1 MPAGPRSK
9 GAGAVIAAAIAVS
22 VAGCGGAVGG
32 GGAAGGGSAAGGG
45 GAAGGGRARA
55 KPVAFKRVASPET
68 VPAGW
73 GRLRVPSGAVLP
85 YPAGW
90 RRLDGDPGSATAALL
105 NADGTIR
112 DYLNVTPADRD
123 ETVGGWAR
131 FRLRHNRSEGDRDV
145 RLITTETAAVLGHR
159 RRACVIDDYATTRSR
174 YRELACVVVP
184 ADGRR
189 ATVLVA
195 AAQPKA
201 WAREQPAF
209 DLAFNHFAG

>member
-1 MPAGPRSK
+1 MPAGHRSQVF
-9 GAGAVIAAAIAVS
+9 GAAIATAVAVA
-22 VAGCGGAVGG
+22 VAGCGAG
-32 GGAAGGGSAAGGG
+32 GGA
-45 GAAGGGRARA
+45 GRAT
-55 KPVAFKRVASPET
+55 PVAFKRAARADA

-73 GRLRVPSGAVLP
+73 GRLRLPSGAVLP

-90 RRLDGDPGSATAALL
+90 RRIDGDRGSASAALL

-112 DYLNVTPADRD
+112 YYLNVTPADRD
-123 ETVGGWAR
+123 ETLSGWTR
-131 FRLRHNRSEGDRDV
+131 FRLRHNAAEGDRNV
-145 RLITTETAAVLGHR
+145 RLITTETGAVLGHR

-184 ADGRR
+184 ADGGR

-195 AAQPKA
+195 AGQPKA
-201 WAREQPAF
+201 WAHEQPAF

>member
-1 MPAGPRSK
+1 M
-9 GAGAVIAAAIAVS
+9 IATAIAVA
-22 VAGCGGAVGG
+22 VAGCGA
-32 GGAAGGGSAAGGG
+32 
-45 GAAGGGRARA
+45 AAGGGRARA
-55 KPVAFKRVASPET
+55 TPVAFKRVAGAET

-131 FRLRHNRSEGDRDV
+131 FRLGHNRAEGDRDV

-201 WAREQPAF
+201 WAHEQPAF